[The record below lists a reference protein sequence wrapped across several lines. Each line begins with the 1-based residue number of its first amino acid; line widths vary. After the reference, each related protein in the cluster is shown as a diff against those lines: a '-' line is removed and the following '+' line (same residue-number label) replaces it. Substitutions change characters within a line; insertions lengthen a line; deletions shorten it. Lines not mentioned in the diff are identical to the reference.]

1 MAYRYNVYGTNEVES
16 AVKNYNNVSNSAPV
30 YSDSTT
36 TNQARKQADSA
47 EKQYL
52 STVNGGYS
60 SAYTGSIN
68 ELANK
73 YNNSSFDWN
82 AEGSTEYQG
91 YKEKAKR
98 EGQRQMENTQG
109 AYSANTGGYANSYAQ
124 AAGQRVYNQKME
136 ELAEKIPSLR
146 QTALNN
152 WSDNQERTM
161 NQISLLQGLDDTSYQ
176 RYRDRVSDR
185 YNFLTYYQNKYSTEK
200 GLDMSAFSNE
210 LSAWQSRMSAAATN
224 LSNIRSLAE
233 SQYEH
238 NTVSADTR
246 AANESSRVQNE
257 NYYNYLN
264 SRLNL

>member
-1 MAYRYNVYGTNEVES
+1 MAYRYNVYGTNEVAS
-16 AVKNYNNVSNSAPV
+16 AVKNYNNVSDSAPT
-30 YSDSTT
+30 YADSSATR
-36 TNQARKQADSA
+36 QARSKADSA
-47 EKQYL
+47 EQQYL
-52 STVNGGYS
+52 NTVGSGYS

-68 ELANK
+68 ELVNK

-109 AYSANTGGYANSYAQ
+109 AYAANTGGYANSYAQ

-152 WSDNQERTM
+152 WSDSQERTM
-161 NQISLLQGLDDTSYQ
+161 NQISLLQGLDDTTYQ

-210 LSAWQSRMSAAATN
+210 LSAWQTRMSAASTN
-224 LSNIRSLAE
+224 LSSIRSLAE

-238 NTVSADTR
+238 NTVSASTR
-246 AANESSRVQNE
+246 ATNESSRRQNE

-264 SRLNL
+264 SRVK